1 MVTVTGLTAERM
13 EAIEN
18 SAIVDGAVVGTDLIL
33 TRFDESTI
41 NAGNVQGPEG
51 EQGPSGSTLF
61 GPRFKS
67 GKYYGPQGSRAT
79 ATMTAGVLTVVPFW
93 VPDTQIF
100 SRIGAEVITGGVSGT
115 VLRLGIYD
123 DDGDGVPNAL
133 VLTAG
138 TVNANTIGS
147 KEITGL
153 STSLTPGLY
162 WLACVAQGGA
172 PVVRTV
178 ANNIIGGAGSSTLAI
193 ATASL
198 PHSGYYGTGV
208 TGALPSTFTVVD
220 TTATPALVVLQAA

>member
-1 MVTVTGLTAERM
+1 MVTITGLTAERM
-13 EAIEN
+13 EAIEA
-18 SAIVDGAVVGTDLIL
+18 SVIVEAEVVGTDLIL
-33 TRFDESTI
+33 TLFDESTV
-41 NAGNVQGPEG
+41 NVGSVQGPQG

-61 GPRFKS
+61 GPRFTS

-93 VPDTQIF
+93 VPDTQVF
-100 SRIGAEVITGGVSGT
+100 SRMGVEVITGGAVGT

-123 DDGDGVPNAL
+123 DDGDGFPNDL
-133 VLTAG
+133 ILSAG

-153 STSLTPGLY
+153 SPSLTPGLY
-162 WLACVAQGGA
+162 WMACVAQGGA

-178 ANNIIGGAGSSTLAI
+178 ANNIIGGAGAYTLAT

-198 PHSGYYGTGV
+198 PHPGYYESGV
-208 TGALPSTFTVVD
+208 TGALPAIFSVFD